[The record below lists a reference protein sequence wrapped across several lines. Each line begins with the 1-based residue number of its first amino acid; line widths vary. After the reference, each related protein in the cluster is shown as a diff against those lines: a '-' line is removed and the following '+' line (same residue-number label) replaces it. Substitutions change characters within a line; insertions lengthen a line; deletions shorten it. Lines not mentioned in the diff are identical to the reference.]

1 MFELSPN
8 GERLSGAE
16 LATKISFL
24 LRNTTPNDELLN
36 AAAAGAL
43 DTDDGVA
50 QVVTQMLEEA
60 DASSAVSNFHRE
72 LFGLDR
78 YSSIL
83 KNTTTF
89 PAYTEALNDVFY
101 ALADPTRRAI
111 VGALGRGPASVSA
124 LAAPFEMALPSF
136 MKHLSVL
143 ERSGVIRSSK
153 VGRVRT
159 CELRPK
165 ALSRAERWIAS
176 QRAVWESRSDRMAA
190 FVERLHQEDLARGN
204 R

>member
-1 MFELSPN
+1 MANQS
-8 GERLSGAE
+8 A
-16 LATKISFL
+16 
-24 LRNTTPNDELLN
+24 
-36 AAAAGAL
+36 AL
-43 DTDDGVA
+43 DGVF
-50 QVVTQMLEEA
+50 
-60 DASSAVSNFHRE
+60 S
-72 LFGLDR
+72 
-78 YSSIL
+78 
-83 KNTTTF
+83 
-89 PAYTEALNDVFY
+89 

-124 LAAPFEMALPSF
+124 LAAPFAMALPSL

-165 ALSRAERWIAS
+165 ALSRAEHWIVS

-190 FVERLHQEDLARGN
+190 VAERLHQEDLARGN